1 MKLGFAL
8 PIGAPWA
15 TPATLTRIAHQAE
28 ACGYHSLW
36 VFQRLLYAV
45 EPKNEHY
52 GAPGQAWP
60 AAFESV
66 LDPLVTLSFIASRTH
81 TIRLGTS
88 VLVMPF
94 YSPVVLA
101 KQLATLDV
109 MAEGRLSVG
118 LGLGWSLDEYEAV
131 GVSWERRGARADEF
145 VRCLTTVWTDTE
157 VEFHGEFYTVP
168 RSRIAPKPLQKP
180 HPPILIGGYTD
191 ASLRRAARLGDG
203 YTGGNMPPAMMA
215 DVVQRF
221 RQAVEWCGRD
231 PGTIQVVSRASFHV
245 SDGRLGSD
253 RRVFWGA
260 VPQILDDMRR
270 YDECGV
276 TELFLDPT
284 YQPGGG
290 TLSQVLGQME
300 IFAPRSRRVSRLRPE
315 TTRASLGP
323 ADASGLRARGPS
335 ESRRYT
341 RAW

>member
-1 MKLGFAL
+1 MNLGFAL
-8 PIGAPWA
+8 PTGAPWA
-15 TPATLTRIAHQAE
+15 TPASLTRIAEQGE

-52 GAPGQAWP
+52 GAPGQSWP

-66 LDPLVTLSFIASRTH
+66 LDPLVTLSFIASRTR

-101 KQLATLDV
+101 KQLATLDL

-118 LGLGWSLDEYEAV
+118 LGLGWSRDEYDAV

-145 VRCLTTVWTDTE
+145 VRCLKTVWTDAE
-157 VEFHGEFYTVP
+157 VEFQGEFYTVP

-180 HPPILIGGYTD
+180 HPPLLIGGYST

-203 YTGGNMPPAMMA
+203 YTGGNMPPEMMA
-215 DVVQRF
+215 DVIRRF
-221 RQAVEWCGRD
+221 HEAALSCGRD
-231 PGTIQVVSRASFHV
+231 PETIQVVSRASFHV
-245 SDGRLGSD
+245 TDGRLGAG
-253 RRVFWGA
+253 RRVFWGSVA
-260 VPQILDDMRR
+260 QILDDMRR
-270 YDECGV
+270 YEEGGV

-290 TLSQVLGQME
+290 TLGQVLTQME
-300 IFAPRSRRVSRLRPE
+300 LFAPDAEPVSRRR
-315 TTRASLGP
+315 
-323 ADASGLRARGPS
+323 RARTPAILRSVGASALPAPGPR
-335 ESRRYT
+335 ESRRYSG
-341 RAW
+341 AW